1 MVYFFVPGALCAS
14 LLLASAATVIAQP
27 MAKAKAEEV
36 TNPGVFVPPV
46 LYRSVFVDTPTGVE
60 AETLDWKRANA
71 DVGQFRRGHVDVLK
85 WEEEQAAR
93 RKAMPSGAA
102 QPAPASGHQHGAK
115 P

>member
-1 MVYFFVPGALCAS
+1 MVYFFVRGALGAS
-14 LLLASAATVIAQP
+14 LLVASAATVIAQP
-27 MAKAKAEEV
+27 MAKAEEV
-36 TNPGVFVPPV
+36 TNPAVFVPPV

-60 AETLDWKRANA
+60 TESLDWRRANA
-71 DVGQFRRGHVDVLK
+71 DVGQFKRGHVDVLK

-93 RKAMPSGAA
+93 RKAMPAGSV

>member
-1 MVYFFVPGALCAS
+1 MVYFFVPGALCAY
-14 LLLASAATVIAQP
+14 LLVASATTAIAQP
-27 MAKAKAEEV
+27 MAKAEEV
-36 TNPGVFVPPV
+36 TNPAVFVPPV

-71 DVGQFRRGHVDVLK
+71 DVGQFKRGHIDVLK